1 MKVLITGGTGLI
13 GTHLQE
19 KLKNY
24 DIEFHVL
31 TRSPRLGHEFFW
43 DHTTKQLDE
52 ASLKGITHVVN
63 LAGQSIGANRW
74 NEQIKKELTDSRV
87 EGTTFLIEQLKKHNI
102 KLASYVGASAIGF
115 YGHDKGSFDETG
127 PAGNDLLADMC
138 VQWEQAHEPAKEL
151 ATHFSILRIG
161 MVFSPNG
168 GIYEQMA
175 APIRNRIGAALGSGK
190 QFVCWIHHQDVTN
203 IIKLSL
209 TESLGTVNLTA
220 PNPVNNYVLTKA
232 IGKHLKRAIWLPNV
246 PSFVLKIMLGEFGSY
261 VTKGPK
267 VLPMSLIHRGY
278 KFKFLDIETALA
290 NLQ

>member
-19 KLKNY
+19 ALKK
-24 DIEFHVL
+24 DGVEFHIL
-31 TRSPRLGHEFFW
+31 TRSPKLEHEFFW
-43 DHTTKQLDE
+43 DHTTKKLDE
-52 ASLKGITHVVN
+52 ASLVGVTHVVN
-63 LAGQSIGANRW
+63 LAGQSIGAKRW
-74 NEQIKKELTDSRV
+74 NKHIKKELTDSRV
-87 EGTTFLIEQLKKHNI
+87 QGTQFLIEQLLTHNVQ
-102 KLASYVGASAIGF
+102 LESYVGASAIGF
-115 YGHDKGSFDETG
+115 YGHETGSFDETG

-138 VQWEQAHEPAKEL
+138 VQWEQAHEPAKKL

-175 APIRNRIGAALGSGK
+175 TPVRNRIGAALGSGK

-203 IIKLSL
+203 IIKMSL
-209 TESLGTVNLTA
+209 GESLGTVNLTA

-232 IGKHLKRAIWLPNV
+232 LGKHLNRAVWMPNV
-246 PSFVLKIMLGEFGSY
+246 PAFVLKIMLGEFGSY

-267 VLPMSLIHRGY
+267 VLPMSLIKKGY